1 MFFRLIY
8 LFIVLTIFNVLIWGS
23 EHQFSISSSR
33 LTEFSSSHWKHPGAN
48 SALDINQIK
57 IDVFQWRAAADSK
70 DAI

>member
-48 SALDINQIK
+48 SALDINQ
-57 IDVFQWRAAADSK
+57 
-70 DAI
+70 